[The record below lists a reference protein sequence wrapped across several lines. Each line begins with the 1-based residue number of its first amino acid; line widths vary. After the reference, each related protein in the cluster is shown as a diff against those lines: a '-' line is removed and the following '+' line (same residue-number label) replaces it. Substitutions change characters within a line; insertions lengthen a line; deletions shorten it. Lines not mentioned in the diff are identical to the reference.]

1 MTGRELAARLGPVG
15 VWTFALE
22 RRPIQEEREALAEL
36 EALGFPAVW
45 IPEGRGS
52 KEILSHAALLLPA
65 TRRVVLATGIA
76 SIWARDPVAMATGAR
91 TLADAFP
98 DRFVLGIG
106 VSHRTSVDR
115 RGAVR
120 YERPY
125 RRMVRYLDAM
135 EETKY
140 PVRPLPQGPPI
151 VLAALGPMMLRLA
164 AERTAGAHPY
174 FVPVEHTARA
184 REVLGPEPFLG
195 PEQAVVLDADP
206 ARAREVAREYMSHYL
221 KLENYSRNLLR
232 LGWREE
238 DLAGGASDRLV
249 DALVAWGDPDAIRGR
264 VRAHLDA
271 GADHVSVQVLVADPM
286 AMPLPQLRELAPVLL
301 A

>member
-1 MTGRELAARLGPVG
+1 VTGRDLADRLGPVG
-15 VWTFALE
+15 AWTFALE
-22 RRPIQEEREALAEL
+22 RRPIGEEREALAEL
-36 EALGFPAVW
+36 EEVGFPAVW

-65 TRRVVLATGIA
+65 TRRLVLATGIA

-91 TLADAFP
+91 TLGDAFP
-98 DRFVLGIG
+98 GRFVLGIG
-106 VSHRTSVDR
+106 VSHRTTVDR
-115 RGAVR
+115 RGATR
-120 YERPY
+120 YRQPY
-125 RRMVRYLDAM
+125 ERMVRYLDAM
-135 EETKY
+135 EEAGY
-140 PVRPLPQGPPI
+140 PVRPTPDLPPI
-151 VLAALGPMMLRLA
+151 VLAALGPRMLRLA

-195 PEQAVVLDADP
+195 PEQAVVLEADA
-206 ARAREVAREYMSHYL
+206 ARSREVAREYMSHYL

-232 LGWREE
+232 LGWTEE
-238 DLAGGASDRLV
+238 DLAGGGSDRLV
-249 DALVAWGDPDAIRGR
+249 DALVGWGDEDAIRR
-264 VRAHLDA
+264 QVRAHLDA

-286 AMPLPQLRELAPVLL
+286 AMPLPQLRELAPALL